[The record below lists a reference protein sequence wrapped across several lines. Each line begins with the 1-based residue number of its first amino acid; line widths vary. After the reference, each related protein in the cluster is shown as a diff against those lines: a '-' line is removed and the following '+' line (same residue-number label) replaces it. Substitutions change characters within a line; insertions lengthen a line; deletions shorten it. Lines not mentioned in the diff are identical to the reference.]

1 MTMKFLKLLFSKT
14 PILLLALLLQLSV
27 LVLVLVY
34 YSEYFIWFEGVSI
47 LLGLLLFMHMLE
59 RDIAAEFKLP
69 WIFILMAL
77 PLLGAV
83 LYLFLANTGIK
94 RHQNRAL
101 EELEG
106 VREEYLVA
114 SDEYRNA
121 LLGTLGDYS
130 GIERHLSTSVHS
142 HGFLNNRI
150 TYYGDGMAFFDALC
164 IELET
169 AQHFIFLEYFIISE
183 GILYD
188 RIHDILRRKV
198 MAGVEV
204 RVLYDDLG
212 TLGKLPS
219 NFHKKLCG
227 EGINCRKFN
236 KVYPI
241 LSGIYN
247 YRDHR
252 KIAVIDGHVGFTGGM
267 NIGDEYAGLEFPF
280 GKWKDSAVR
289 IEGAAV
295 GNMTHLFFQLWDA
308 AGKREEN
315 FERYFLPIPTLDGTG
330 GYVHVFGSGP
340 RPFYREEVAEN
351 ILLDLFG
358 AARRRI
364 YITTPYLI
372 IDRALT
378 NALRNAA
385 ARGVDVRIVTPHIP
399 DKQVVFQ
406 LTRASYHK
414 LLDAGVRIYEYTPG
428 FIHSKQILVDDE
440 IALVGTVNLD
450 YRSLAHHFECAA
462 ILCRTPSLGEIGADF
477 EEVFAVSEEI
487 TRDFRLS
494 LFGRLTARL
503 LSLFSP
509 LF

>member
-1 MTMKFLKLLFSKT
+1 MKFFKLIFSRT
-14 PILLLALLLQLSV
+14 PIILLALSLQLAGLLFV
-27 LVLVLVY
+27 LVR
-34 YSEYFIWFEGVSI
+34 YSEYFIWFEGASI
-47 LLGLLLFMHMLE
+47 ILGLFIFFHMLG
-59 RDIAAEFKLP
+59 RDTAAEFKLP
-69 WIFILMAL
+69 WMFILMTL

-83 LYLFLANTGIK
+83 LYLFLANPKI
-94 RHQNRAL
+94 RREQNRAL
-101 EELEG
+101 EDLEA

-114 SDEYRNA
+114 SGEYRSA
-121 LLGTLGDYS
+121 LLGTLGDYT
-130 GIERHLSTSVHS
+130 GIERHLTSAVNS

-150 TYYGDGMAFFDALC
+150 AFYGDGTAFFDALC
-164 IELET
+164 NELEA
-169 AQHFIFLEYFIISE
+169 AQSFIFLEYFIVSD
-183 GILYD
+183 GLVFD
-188 RIHDILRRKV
+188 RIHEILHRKV
-198 MAGVEV
+198 NAGVEV
-204 RVLYDDLG
+204 RLLYDDLG
-212 TLGKLPS
+212 TLGKLS
-219 NFHKKLCG
+219 GSFDKRLRS

-236 KVYPI
+236 KIYPI

-252 KIAVIDGHVGFTGGM
+252 KIAVIDGRVGFTGGI
-267 NIGDEYAGLEFPF
+267 NIADEYAGLTFPY
-280 GKWKDSAVR
+280 GEWKDSAVR

-295 GNMTHLFFQLWDA
+295 GNLTHLFFQLWDA
-308 AGKREEN
+308 AGERETRYEK
-315 FERYFLPIPTLDGTG
+315 YFLPIPRLDGTG

-372 IDRALT
+372 VDRALT
-378 NALRNAA
+378 TALRNAA

-399 DKQVVFQ
+399 DKRLVFQ
-406 LTRASYHK
+406 LTRASYQK
-414 LLDAGVRIYEYTPG
+414 LLEAGVRIYEYTPG

-477 EEVFAVSEEI
+477 GEVFAASEEI
-487 TRDFRLS
+487 PRDFKMANP
-494 LFGRLTARL
+494 GRLIAKV

>member
-1 MTMKFLKLLFSKT
+1 MRYVKLLFSRL
-14 PILLLALLLQLSV
+14 PILLLALALQLSGLLFV
-27 LVLVLVY
+27 LIRY
-34 YSEYFIWFEGVSI
+34 FEYFIWFESASI
-47 LLGLLLFMHMLE
+47 ILGLLVFIHMLN
-59 RDIAAEFKLP
+59 RDTAAEFKLP
-69 WIFILMAL
+69 WMFILMAL

-83 LYLFLANTGIK
+83 LYLFLANPKI
-94 RHQNRAL
+94 RRRQNRAL
-101 EELEG
+101 EELEA

-114 SDEYRNA
+114 SGEYRAA
-121 LLGTLGDYS
+121 LVGTLGDYS
-130 GIERHLSTSVHS
+130 GIERHLASAVRS

-150 TYYGDGMAFFDALC
+150 SYYGDGTAFFDALC
-164 IELET
+164 TELEG
-169 AQHFIFLEYFIISE
+169 AQSFIFLEYFIISP
-183 GILYD
+183 GLVLD
-188 RIHDILRRKV
+188 RIYDILRRKAA
-198 MAGVEV
+198 AGVEV

-212 TLGKLPS
+212 TLGKLPTG
-219 NFHKKLCG
+219 FYKKLSA
-227 EGINCRKFN
+227 EGISCRKFN

-252 KIAVIDGHVGFTGGM
+252 KIAVIDGRVGFTGGM
-267 NIGDEYAGLEFPF
+267 NIGDEYAGLAHPF

-295 GNMTHLFFQLWDA
+295 GNLTHLFFQLWDA
-308 AGKREEN
+308 ARKREES
-315 FERYFLPIPTLDGTG
+315 FEKYFLPIPTLDGTG

-372 IDRALT
+372 VDRALT
-378 NALRNAA
+378 TALRNAA

-399 DKQVVFQ
+399 DKRLVFL
-406 LTRASYHK
+406 LTRASYRR

-477 EEVFAVSEEI
+477 AEI
-487 TRDFRLS
+487 FEASREIAKDFRMS
-494 LFGRLTARL
+494 LPGRFAARL

-509 LF
+509 MF

>member
-1 MTMKFLKLLFSKT
+1 MKYIKLLFSRT
-14 PILLLALLLQLSV
+14 PILLLAIALQLAGLLFV
-27 LVLVLVY
+27 LFR
-34 YSEYFIWFEGVSI
+34 YSEYFIWFELVSI
-47 LLGLLLFMHMLE
+47 ILGLVIFLHMLN
-59 RDIAAEFKLP
+59 RDTAAEFKLP
-69 WIFILMAL
+69 WMFILMAL
-77 PLLGAV
+77 PMLGAV
-83 LYLFLANTGIK
+83 LYLFLANPKIK
-94 RHQNRAL
+94 RRQNRAL
-101 EELEG
+101 EELEA

-114 SDEYRNA
+114 SGEYRSA
-121 LLGTLGDYS
+121 LFGTLGDYS
-130 GIERHLSTSVHS
+130 GIERHLSASVHS

-150 TYYGDGMAFFDALC
+150 AYYGDGVAFFDALC
-164 IELET
+164 SELEA
-169 AQHFIFLEYFIISE
+169 AQSFIFLEYFIITP
-183 GILYD
+183 GLVFD
-188 RIHDILRRKV
+188 RIHDILRRKAN
-198 MAGVEV
+198 AGVEV

-219 NFHKKLCG
+219 GFYKRLSA
-227 EGINCRKFN
+227 EGIDCRKFN

-252 KIAVIDGHVGFTGGM
+252 KISVIDGRVGFTGGM
-267 NIGDEYAGLEFPF
+267 NIGDEYAGLEYPF

-295 GNMTHLFFQLWDA
+295 GNLTHLFFQLWDA
-308 AGKREEN
+308 AGKREES
-315 FERYFLPIPTLDGTG
+315 FQKYFLPIPTLDGTG

-399 DKQVVFQ
+399 DKRVVFQ
-406 LTRASYHK
+406 LTRASYRK
-414 LLDAGVRIYEYTPG
+414 LLEAGVRIYEYTPG

-477 EEVFAVSEEI
+477 EEIFAVSEEI
-487 TRDFRLS
+487 PTDFRMS
-494 LFGRLTARL
+494 PFGRLTVRL

>member
-1 MTMKFLKLLFSKT
+1 MKFLKLLFSKT
-14 PILLLALLLQLSV
+14 PILLAALSLQLAMLVFV
-27 LVLVLVY
+27 LVR
-34 YSEYFIWFEGVSI
+34 YSEYFVWFEAISI
-47 LLGLLLFMHMLE
+47 VLGLLIFLHMLG
-59 RDIAAEFKLP
+59 RDTAAEFKLP

-83 LYLFLANTGIK
+83 LYLFLANPRIK
-94 RHQNRAL
+94 RRQNRAL
-101 EELEG
+101 EGLEA

-114 SDEYRNA
+114 SGEYRSA
-121 LLGTLGDYS
+121 LIGTLGDYS
-130 GIERHLSTSVHS
+130 GIERHLSTSVRS

-150 TYYGDGMAFFDALC
+150 AYYGDGMAFFDALC
-164 IELET
+164 SELET
-169 AQHFIFLEYFIISE
+169 AQSFIFLEYFIISE
-183 GILYD
+183 GLLYN
-188 RIHDILRRKV
+188 RIHEILRRKV
-198 MAGVEV
+198 TEGVEV
-204 RVLYDDLG
+204 RILYDDLG

-219 NFHKKLCG
+219 GFAKRLCN

-252 KIAVIDGHVGFTGGM
+252 KIAVIDGRVGFTGGM
-267 NIGDEYAGLEFPF
+267 NIGDEYAGLDFPF
-280 GKWKDSAVR
+280 GRWKDSAVR

-295 GNMTHLFFQLWDA
+295 GNLTHLFFQLWDS
-308 AGKREEN
+308 AGKREES
-315 FERYFLPIPTLDGTG
+315 FEKYFLPIPRLDGTG

-372 IDRALT
+372 VDRALT
-378 NALRNAA
+378 TALRNAA

-399 DKQVVFQ
+399 DKRMVFR
-406 LTRASYHK
+406 LTRASYGR
-414 LLDAGVRIYEYTPG
+414 LLEAGVRIYEYTPG

-487 TRDFRLS
+487 PTDFRMPL
-494 LFGRLTARL
+494 GDRVIARL

-509 LF
+509 MF